1 MREMRVEN
9 NQLPNT
15 DYPGSQRSFQ
25 LPEEKLATCP
35 EFNETIA
42 EFTLR
47 AGGRKINVAMLAH
60 GGTTSH
66 MEICSSKHL
75 SREQW
80 MQLCDNIQVIAHSM
94 ILLDHPEDND

>member
-1 MREMRVEN
+1 MREMRVKN
-9 NQLPNT
+9 NQPPNT
-15 DYPGSQRSFQ
+15 DYSGSQRPFQ
-25 LPEEKLATCP
+25 LPEERLATCP
-35 EFNETIA
+35 EFSETIA

-80 MQLCDNIQVIAHSM
+80 MQLWDNIQVITHSM
-94 ILLDHPEDND
+94 ILLDHPEDNG

>member
-1 MREMRVEN
+1 MREMSVEN
-9 NQLPNT
+9 NQLSNI
-15 DYPGSQRSFQ
+15 DRSGSERSHQR
-25 LPEEKLATCP
+25 PEEKLDTWP
-35 EFNETIA
+35 EFGETIA

-60 GGTTSH
+60 GSTTSH

-94 ILLDHPEDND
+94 ILLDLPEDND